1 MRLCGRVS
9 ISARNTLSSRSWSL
23 ESVNNFWKRQERFR
37 KWGHQESKDIQEH
50 EDILDIWIHVQKTGT
65 PRKQKTSL
73 IMWGQFGKVCT
84 ETFSHHGKQRHSE
97 MWGRCLTRVRI
108 YLKGDTSLEAVDIC
122 LKSEEEFPE
131 WRHHGERTLRQEKT
145 CWKVG
150 QWDKLRKWGHL
161 GNVNTRSETEDNF
174 KSEDMFGLL

>member
-9 ISARNTLSSRSWSL
+9 ISARNTLSSRSCSL

-97 MWGRCLTRVRI
+97 MRGRCLTRVRI

-131 WRHHGERTLRQEKT
+131 WRHHGEDIQAR
-145 CWKVG
+145 
-150 QWDKLRKWGHL
+150 
-161 GNVNTRSETEDNF
+161 
-174 KSEDMFGLL
+174 EDMLESWTMRQVEKVRTSRKCKYTVRNRRQL